1 MRFSTAQSF
10 LVALLAAGLA
20 QSQYL
25 INELSFG
32 YNGQV
37 KSGASNDIPNFT
49 LQGQPGQP
57 QLLSNKLI
65 LTPVAPG
72 NARGSIWSQNRL
84 THDTWTADVDFRASG
99 PERGGGNLQIW
110 LVRDGDKIVR
120 DSSIYT
126 VGRFDGLALVVDAHG
141 GSGGMLRG
149 FLNDGSM
156 DYKQHHNIDE
166 LAFGHCKY
174 SYRNLGRPSQ
184 IKLRQT
190 GGSFKVEIDNRLCF
204 ETDKVNIPSGNF
216 IGITAATPE
225 TPDSFEIFKMVVMSE
240 TGAGGYNSNEAK
252 DSSPPPP
259 VRQSY
264 SKPPINND
272 QDSIVAEDFDDNIP
286 DEDAD
291 IFQTSKQQF
300 QDLHNRLQS
309 STHQLSAIFRTVNK
323 HHQMDERR
331 HSELRE
337 LVAELKTDFRA
348 EMTKTSDSIN
358 ELQRRIKDLEKEN
371 RGIRNDL
378 GKKIQANERVVKG
391 YLTDHH
397 ATLSQAVLDSMPRHR
412 TMALMFIGAQLVLVA
427 AYFVYKKRKSAGS
440 KKYL

>member
-1 MRFSTAQSF
+1 MRLSTAQTS
-10 LVALLAAGLA
+10 LVALLAAGLV

-37 KSGASNDIPNFT
+37 KSGGSNDIPNFT

-84 THDTWTADVDFRASG
+84 THDTWTADVEFRASG

-110 LVRDGDKIVR
+110 LVRDGDKIVQ

-184 IKLRQT
+184 IKLRQA
-190 GGSFKVEIDNRLCF
+190 GGTFKVEIDNRLCF
-204 ETDKVNIPSGNF
+204 ETDKINIPAGNF
-216 IGITAATPE
+216 FGLTAATPE
-225 TPDSFEIFKMVVMSE
+225 TPDSFEIFKLVVMSE
-240 TGAGGYNSNEAK
+240 TGAGGYINNEAK
-252 DSSPPPP
+252 EPPPP
-259 VRQSY
+259 PPPSRQSS
-264 SKPPINND
+264 SKPPITD
-272 QDSIVAEDFDDNIP
+272 QERVISEDFDDGLP

-323 HHQMDERR
+323 HHQMDEKRQ
-331 HSELRE
+331 SELRE
-337 LVAELKTDFRA
+337 LFAELKTEFRA
-348 EMTKTSDSIN
+348 EIGKSSDSMN
-358 ELQRRIKDLEKEN
+358 ELQRRIKDLEKEM

-378 GKKIQANERVVKG
+378 GKKIQANERVVKS

-397 ATLSQAVLDSMPRHR
+397 ATLSQTVLDSMPRHR
-412 TMALMFIGAQLVLVA
+412 TLALMFIGAQLVLVV
-427 AYFVYKKRKSAGS
+427 AYFLYKKRKSAGA